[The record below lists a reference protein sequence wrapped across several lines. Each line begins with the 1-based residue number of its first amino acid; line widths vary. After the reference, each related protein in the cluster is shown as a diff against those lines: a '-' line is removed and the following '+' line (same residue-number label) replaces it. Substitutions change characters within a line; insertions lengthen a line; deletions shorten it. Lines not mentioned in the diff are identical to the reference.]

1 MEVDHWDIVR
11 AFTLGPVLEAT
22 IPKPGNV
29 NRYRDFEDLT
39 IYHFLFGSIS
49 IVKVLYEAVE
59 RGFKVREGA
68 LLPREIGLGGLI
80 EEAVS
85 RSMDAQGTN
94 ANLGIIKLIIP
105 LAAACPLSEDFS
117 ALGSTAREL
126 IEESVPEDTVAL
138 YRAIRRAN
146 PGGLKREVEYDVYG
160 DNVFE
165 ELVRDQVNLL
175 KISELGCRVELVYC
189 EWLNGYE
196 RTLWLTNLLED
207 LLTLN
212 NDLEG
217 AVIKGFLMLMSQELD
232 TLIVRRAGVERAEQ
246 VRNLARKVLSGE
258 ILLEELDSFL
268 RSGRKPLNPGS
279 LADVTAA
286 AISLLILKGYTLT

>member
-1 MEVDHWDIVR
+1 MEVDPWDVVR
-11 AFTLGPVLEAT
+11 AFALGPILEVT

-39 IYHFLFGSIS
+39 IYHFLFGSVS
-49 IVKVLYEAVE
+49 ILKVLYKAVE
-59 RGFKVREGA
+59 RGFKVREGT
-68 LLPREIGLGGLI
+68 LLLGEVGLGKLI

-105 LAAACPLSEDFS
+105 LAAACPLSEDFN

-126 IEESVPEDTVAL
+126 IEKSTPEDTVAL

-146 PGGLKREVEYDVYG
+146 PGGLKRGVKYDVYG

-175 KISELGCRVELVYC
+175 KISELGCGVELVYC

-196 RTLWLTNLLED
+196 RTFWLLNALED
-207 LLTLN
+207 LLALN
-212 NDLEG
+212 DDLEG
-217 AVIKGFLMLMSQELD
+217 AVIEGFLKLMSRELD
-232 TLIVRRAGVERAEQ
+232 TLIVRRAGVEMAEQ

-258 ILLEELDSFL
+258 ISLEELDSFL
-268 RSGRKPLNPGS
+268 RNERKPLNPGS

-286 AISLLILKGYTLT
+286 ALSLLILKGYTLT